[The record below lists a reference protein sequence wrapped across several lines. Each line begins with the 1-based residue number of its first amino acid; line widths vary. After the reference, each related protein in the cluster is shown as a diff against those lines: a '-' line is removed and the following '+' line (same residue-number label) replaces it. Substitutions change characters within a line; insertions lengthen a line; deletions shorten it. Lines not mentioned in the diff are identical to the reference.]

1 VFSVAAQQIIET
13 YLEEAPPALA
23 CFDADGTLWSGD
35 IAEAFLRI
43 LIDDGVVAPEA
54 WGEYE
59 RKLEVDPGEAYAYS
73 VRVMAGLREEDV
85 IERSEAFFPTHE
97 KNIYAPMLGL
107 LRRLNAKGHESV
119 IVSASPRW
127 LIEAAARRLDLDP
140 QKTIAQAV
148 YVEDGVLT
156 GTDVPPT
163 IFRGGKVE
171 AIRKKF
177 GRMPALSAGNSWS
190 DVEMIEAATQV
201 RLLINPTRLNTRE
214 GDLPSYARERKW
226 LIEVMNN

>member
-1 VFSVAAQQIIET
+1 VFSDTTQQIVEK
-13 YLEEAPPALA
+13 YLAYATPALA

-35 IAEAFLRI
+35 IAEGFLRL
-43 LIDDGVVAPEA
+43 LIDDGVIAPEA

-59 RKLEVDPGEAYAYS
+59 RKLELDPGEAYAYS
-73 VRVMAGLREEDV
+73 VRVMAGMREAEV
-85 IERSEAFFPTHE
+85 IARSEAFFLTHE
-97 KNIYAPMLGL
+97 KYIYAPMLDL
-107 LRRLNAKGHESV
+107 LRRLNARGHESV

-127 LIEAAARRLDLDP
+127 LIEAAARRLGLDP

-177 GRMPALSAGNSWS
+177 GRMPNLSAGNSWS
-190 DVEMIEAATQV
+190 DVEMLEAATTIQ
-201 RLLINPTRLNTRE
+201 LMINPTRLNTQE
-214 GDLPSYARERKW
+214 KDLPSYAKEKGW
-226 LIEVMNN
+226 LIEFLS